1 MKKLPEPLCIAE
13 TLLGISCLLSTV
25 YQSLYLHPGPG
36 LTGEST
42 GALNEMDKWK
52 LGEQTA
58 ATAAQNLP
66 FSVMVRAL
74 SAVARCCSRTSVPVL
89 GSAREWGTQEETAE
103 QRGSLSTR
111 TSAPSRWRQHITP
124 NFCLLNP
131 PIKVRQ
137 LWQDSQLGVVWEIVS
152 ISLLGFFLSRLRN
165 IFWIDVAESLT
176 SPYQE

>member
-1 MKKLPEPLCIAE
+1 MKKQLEPLCIAE
-13 TLLGISCLLSTV
+13 TLSGISCLLSTV

-89 GSAREWGTQEETAE
+89 GSAQGWGTQEETAE
-103 QRGSLSTR
+103 RRGSLSTW
-111 TSAPSRWRQHITP
+111 TSVPSRWQHITP

-131 PIKVRQ
+131 PIKFRQ
-137 LWQDSQLGVVWEIVS
+137 LWQHSQIGVVWEIFS
-152 ISLLGFFLSRLRN
+152 ISLLDFFFLSRLWN

-176 SPYQE
+176 WPYQE